1 MGNKPNKYIAVAY
14 KLYTIT
20 DGKSELV
27 EEAPADKPFVFIS
40 GFGISL
46 EDFENAVEDV
56 EKDGEFDFTLTSEQ
70 AYGEY
75 VDERVLDLEK
85 EIFSI
90 NGHFD
95 HENIF
100 KDAVVPLQNED
111 GNHFMGHVL
120 DITDD
125 KVKIDLNHP
134 LAGKTL
140 NFKGNV
146 LENREATKE
155 EVQNFL
161 NAING
166 ENGCGCGCDDCKDGC
181 DNEHKH
187 EHENGEGGCG
197 CGHCHH

>member
-166 ENGCGCGCDDCKDGC
+166 ENGCGCGCDDCEGGC
-181 DNEHKH
+181 DNEHEH
-187 EHENGEGGCG
+187 EHKNGKGDCG

>member
-1 MGNKPNKYIAVAY
+1 MENKPNKYIAVAY

-46 EDFENAVEDV
+46 EDFESAVENV

-125 KVKIDLNHP
+125 KVKVYLNHP

-146 LENREATKE
+146 LDNREATKE

-166 ENGCGCGCDDCKDGC
+166 ENGCGCGCDDCEGGC
-181 DNEHKH
+181 DNEHEH
-187 EHENGEGGCG
+187 EHKNGKGDCG